1 MGRRWGAN
9 IRVRWKL
16 DTESNQTSLAA
27 KPTTEETLTALVHE
41 ADEFSYKGQSYDIL
55 QAIASIDNELSAR
68 AAVALHNLEKALQDA
83 VVNDGRFPGSAVIML
98 SRDNNGLSGFYPGF
112 FGDALLRH
120 ALLSK
125 SAAASLAWLEKV
137 LRTREATGKLMFLL
151 WGVHVAEASKVSP
164 NVALCPLSAIPEG
177 DTTRWIRK
185 QYAGGRFDSLTPT
198 TLEWAQPDAVLV
210 MDIKIA
216 CFAQREPFPE
226 RTADESLADYYFLKD
241 LLMLLAV
248 AGPCSPILAASWTTL
263 DDPDLAFACRGEGR
277 SGTMHEIFSNQPPA
291 QVDLNI
297 EVLKIC
303 HANFLRSSND
313 DKSRIRTALKRIV
326 QARMRHNLGDRAV
339 ELCTAL
345 ETLGGD
351 GESNEII
358 HKVATRFA
366 RFIGGDV
373 AVRKKNFKLIKEV
386 YGIRSKM
393 VHQGI
398 FISKRMIH
406 DLSPEQAI
414 NYVIDLATKFV
425 QKALEE
431 MKIPDWH
438 EFDITEQAHG
448 DDSHRVGK

>member
-1 MGRRWGAN
+1 M
-9 IRVRWKL
+9 
-16 DTESNQTSLAA
+16 
-27 KPTTEETLTALVHE
+27 ALVHE
-41 ADEFSYKGQSYDIL
+41 ADEFSYKDQSYDIL
-55 QAIASIDNELSAR
+55 QAIASSDNELSAR
-68 AAVALHNLEKALQDA
+68 ATVALHKLGMALQDA
-83 VVNDGRFPGSAVIML
+83 VVNDGRFPGNAVIML
-98 SRDNNGLSGFYPGF
+98 SRDNNGLIGFYPGF
-112 FGDALLRH
+112 FGDTLLRH
-120 ALLSK
+120 ALKYK
-125 SAAASLAWLEKV
+125 SASGSLAWLEKV
-137 LRTREATGKLMFLL
+137 LRTREATGKLMFLMR
-151 WGVHVAEASKVSP
+151 GVHVAEASQVSP

-185 QYAGGRFDSLTPT
+185 QYVDGRFDSLIHT
-198 TLEWAQPDAVLV
+198 TLDWAPPDAVLV

-216 CFAQREPFPE
+216 CFAQRAPLPE
-226 RTADESLADYYFLKD
+226 RTADELLADYYFLKD
-241 LLMLLAV
+241 LLMLLSV

-303 HANFLRSSND
+303 HANFLRVCDD

-351 GESNEII
+351 DESNEIS

-373 AVRKKNFKLIKEV
+373 ATRKKNFKLIKAI
-386 YGIRSKM
+386 YGIRSTM
-393 VHQGI
+393 VHRGI
-398 FISKRMIH
+398 FKSKKID
-406 DLSPEQAI
+406 DLSTEQAI
-414 NYVIDLATKFV
+414 NYVINLATKFV

-431 MKIPDWH
+431 MRIPDWH
-438 EFDITEQAHG
+438 EFDITEQAYGG
-448 DDSHRVGK
+448 DSTGMSK